1 MIILTLTTFDPAHH
15 FLYQFVD
22 TLPHIPQRVS
32 KSLYKYLSLE
42 VLSVALLSQGEG
54 ESLKVELLLLLVFL
68 LICSVI
74 IKNTLTFLF
83 IC

>member
-1 MIILTLTTFDPAHH
+1 MTIPTLTTFDPAHH

-54 ESLKVELLLLLVFL
+54 ESLKVELLFFLVFL